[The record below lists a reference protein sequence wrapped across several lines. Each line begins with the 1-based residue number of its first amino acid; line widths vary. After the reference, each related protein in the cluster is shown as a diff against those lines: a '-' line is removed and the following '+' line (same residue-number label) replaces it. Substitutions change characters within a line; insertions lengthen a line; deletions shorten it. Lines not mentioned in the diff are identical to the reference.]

1 MTIIGGLLFGSEPNL
16 GRALSPSGLVLL
28 LWVLRVPYPCCG
40 DSGSL
45 TTSEV
50 SAVVIIVI
58 IGAPFFETWHSFIV
72 IVFGE
77 RVFSMA
83 RGRFRSFA
91 ILRTPDNRGD
101 WISCFTFFLFFFFLA
116 SVQARGPLF
125 PPEISPPGE
134 LILPAPSI
142 TNPLT
147 YPCHHPKSWGHPSS
161 LAYSPDT

>member
-16 GRALSPSGLVLL
+16 GRAFSPSGLVLL

-40 DSGSL
+40 GSGSL

-58 IGAPFFETWHSFIV
+58 IGALFFATWHSFIV

-91 ILRTPDNRGD
+91 ILRTLDNRGD
-101 WISCFTFFLFFFFLA
+101 WISCFTFFSFLFFSCLCASSRSSASSRNLTSRGTHTPSPLHHQLPYLSLPPPQKLRSPFL
-116 SVQARGPLF
+116 SGLF
-125 PPEISPPGE
+125 P
-134 LILPAPSI
+134 
-142 TNPLT
+142 
-147 YPCHHPKSWGHPSS
+147 
-161 LAYSPDT
+161 